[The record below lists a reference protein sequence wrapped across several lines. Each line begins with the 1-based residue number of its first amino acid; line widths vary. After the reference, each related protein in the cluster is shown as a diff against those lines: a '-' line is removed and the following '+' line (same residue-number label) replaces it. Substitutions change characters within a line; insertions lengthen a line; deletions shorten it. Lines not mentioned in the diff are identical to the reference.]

1 MGTNVLEKHSDP
13 AKSSPDISR
22 KSSRYLMA
30 LLKFE
35 PERRVVMSLVFGD
48 EEEAYLDLAL
58 EVRRSLFLLAE
69 HF

>member
-1 MGTNVLEKHSDP
+1 
-13 AKSSPDISR
+13 
-22 KSSRYLMA
+22 MA